1 MKAPK
6 PLEFRIISTPENVKP
21 SSDFM
26 KVVGVFNPGVTVV
39 NDETLLMLRVAEIPV
54 EDKILLPHFNV
65 NDTQNSPFELSLDE
79 IPKKN
84 AKWVRDKELFLKKEG
99 HVRLRHISYPLIAR
113 SKDGLT
119 IDSIEEKPSF
129 YPCYEHER
137 FGIEDVRIT
146 KITTPQGQEDVY
158 AFTYVSPHR
167 RFGVSTS
174 MVTTLDFKKFKRFE
188 LHGSPRPIRTLVKDF
203 AIFPEKVKSPEMIK
217 DELHQYK
224 MDYAALT
231 RPNAFSELSSPGI
244 WISYSDNLV
253 YWGGTQRLIG
263 SYNGEYTGTGTPPIK
278 VGNFWLG
285 IYHEVDPRRKKR
297 FGKDKYAA
305 YRGRMFALD
314 YSDPSKVIYRSDF
327 LMNPNEHDHPP
338 GYRPNTVY
346 PIGIVRR
353 EDQGI
358 IDIYSGE
365 DDSYTSVRRYYEE
378 DLLKFLK
385 ESSTI

>member
-6 PLEFRIISTPENVKP
+6 PLEFRVISTPENVKP

-26 KVVGVFNPGVTVV
+26 KVVGVFNPGVAVV

-65 NDTQNSPFELSLDE
+65 NNTQNSPFELSLDE
-79 IPKKN
+79 IPKIK
-84 AKWVRDKELFLKKEG
+84 
-99 HVRLRHISYPLIAR
+99 
-113 SKDGLT
+113 
-119 IDSIEEKPSF
+119 
-129 YPCYEHER
+129 
-137 FGIEDVRIT
+137 
-146 KITTPQGQEDVY
+146 TPQGQEDVY

-203 AIFPEKVKSPEMIK
+203 SIFPEKVKSPEMMK

-285 IYHEVDPRRKKR
+285 IYHEFDPRRKKK

-305 YRGRMFALD
+305 YKGRMFALD
-314 YSDPSKVIYRSDF
+314 YSNPSKV
-327 LMNPNEHDHPP
+327 
-338 GYRPNTVY
+338 
-346 PIGIVRR
+346 
-353 EDQGI
+353 
-358 IDIYSGE
+358 
-365 DDSYTSVRRYYEE
+365 
-378 DLLKFLK
+378 
-385 ESSTI
+385 